1 MRRASRS
8 RPRWL
13 WLAAVIALC
22 AANLSHAYAPE
33 AHQELTFLAAKQ
45 LSRCLGDG
53 GPAQLSP
60 LEVRA
65 IANSNAA
72 TADSNFF
79 TRLVRWNYYDPLE
92 RDDNAVAWLVDTRF
106 TDHFRKLVREL
117 ERARSEERAL
127 EALGGII
134 SYVQTVTS
142 PARGLPVYAPRFWRW
157 TLSDRFD
164 HYPLREAEIEAR
176 LDEDCSH
183 LAQPPESYQAVL
195 AEAAADTSRA
205 VQGAV
210 GRLPATWESFWTPPE
225 AAGDF
230 GSYGPAGNNFGRY
243 TEFPCGKT
251 DNHICVLITD
261 DPAYTA
267 FALERQLAAVRA
279 TARAMLLFLQARGDA
294 SLQETGREGGD
305 EEEPPNAE

>member
-1 MRRASRS
+1 MRPASRR
-8 RPRWL
+8 RPCWR
-13 WLAAVIALC
+13 WLAALIALG
-22 AANLSHAYAPE
+22 AANVGHAYDPE
-33 AHQELTFLAAKQ
+33 FHQELTFLAAKQ

-65 IANSNAA
+65 IANSSAE

-79 TRLVRWNYYDPLE
+79 ARLMRWNYYDPLE

-106 TDHFRKLVREL
+106 TDHFRRLVRDL

-127 EALGGII
+127 EALGGIL
-134 SYVQTVTS
+134 SYAQTVTS

-164 HYPLREAEIEAR
+164 HYPLRESEIEAR
-176 LDEDCSH
+176 LDEDCTH
-183 LAQPPESYQAVL
+183 LARPPESYQAVL
-195 AEAAADTSRA
+195 TETAADTYRA
-205 VQGAV
+205 VQGPV
-210 GRLPATWESFWTPPE
+210 GRLPATWQSFWTPPE

-251 DNHICVLITD
+251 DIHICVLITD

-279 TARAMLLFLQARGDA
+279 TARAMLLFLQSRVDA
-294 SLQETGREGGD
+294 GIQETGREGGHT
-305 EEEPPNAE
+305 EEPPSAE